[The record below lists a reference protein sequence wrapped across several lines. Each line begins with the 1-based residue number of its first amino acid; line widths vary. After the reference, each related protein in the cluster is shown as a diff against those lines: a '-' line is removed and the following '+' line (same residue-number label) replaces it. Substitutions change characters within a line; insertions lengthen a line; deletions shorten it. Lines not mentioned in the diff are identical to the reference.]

1 MVDAGTGVESAGGK
15 VRHTAL
21 HAFLCALALGVAPGF
36 AVAGETTTDAPA
48 TVRLVGSKPGRP
60 PLERLLVEVTVRNV
74 GTSSRWA
81 LVPTNLPRTA
91 GSIDKLEQLAASS
104 GATSIAI
111 GRFLGAGG
119 RYAILLAPAAQVTL
133 RNLEVQWWREQ
144 GVKEVAFDIEFADEV
159 TLAAKSMAP
168 ESMAQW
174 FDRDPTV
181 SGVVETDMQSARHV
195 ASHRAPGDKGVAV
208 TVSGFSHV
216 TVQLAPP

>member
-1 MVDAGTGVESAGGK
+1 MESAGSK
-15 VRHTAL
+15 IRRTAL
-21 HAFLCALALGVAPGF
+21 RAFLCALALGVAPGL
-36 AVAGETTTDAPA
+36 AVAAGTTVDAQV

-60 PLERLLVEVTVRNV
+60 PLERLLVEVTIRNV
-74 GTSSRWA
+74 GTASRWA
-81 LVPTNLPRTA
+81 LLPTNLPRTL
-91 GSIDKLEQLAASS
+91 GSINKLEQLAAPS
-104 GATSIAI
+104 GTTSIAI
-111 GRFLGAGG
+111 GRFLGPGG

-159 TLAAKSMAP
+159 TLAA

-195 ASHRAPGDKGVAV
+195 ASRRAPGDKAVAV
-208 TVSGFSHV
+208 TVSGYSFV
-216 TVQLAPP
+216 TVQLASP

>member
-1 MVDAGTGVESAGGK
+1 MESAGSKIGN
-15 VRHTAL
+15 TAL
-21 HAFLCALALGVAPGF
+21 RAFLCALALGVAPGL
-36 AVAGETTTDAPA
+36 ALAAEATRDAPA

-60 PLERLLVEVTVRNV
+60 PLERLLVEVTIRNV
-74 GTSSRWA
+74 ATASRWA
-81 LVPTNLPRTA
+81 LLPTHLPRTL

-111 GRFLGAGG
+111 GRFLGPGG
-119 RYAILLAPAAQVTL
+119 RYAILLAPAAQITL
-133 RNLEVQWWREQ
+133 RNLEVRWLREQ

-159 TLAAKSMAP
+159 TLAA

-195 ASHRAPGDKGVAV
+195 ASHRAPGDKAVAV
-208 TVSGFSHV
+208 TVSGYSYV
-216 TVQLAPP
+216 TVPLTSP

>member
-1 MVDAGTGVESAGGK
+1 MRLS
-15 VRHTAL
+15 AL
-21 HAFLCALALGVAPGF
+21 HGFVCALVLAVAPRTVF
-36 AVAGETTTDAPA
+36 AAGPTMDVPA
-48 TVRLVGSKPGRP
+48 SVKFVGSKPGRP

-104 GATSIAI
+104 GKKSIAI
-111 GRFLGAGG
+111 GRFLGPGG

-159 TLAAKSMAP
+159 TLAA

-195 ASHRAPGDKGVAV
+195 ASHRAPGDKAVAV
-208 TVSGFSHV
+208 TVSGSRKVAF
-216 TVQLAPP
+216 QFAAP